1 MKKSLYLTSALVAAG
16 VLALGSTSSMAAGK
30 KMKLSVGGSMEA
42 LVGYA
47 KQSDGFTKDGSSGTT
62 LTSRNTIDQKMDSEV
77 HLNGSTKTDGG
88 LTVKVHV
95 QLEADQATA
104 VGIDA
109 SFVTISGGFGELSL
123 GSNVAAA
130 AAMAVQAPNTGAIG
144 ATGPD
149 SSAWIATPPGVD
161 LAGAGIGVGGG
172 DAAKIR
178 WKSKAF
184 SGFTIGA
191 GYTPSNTNGNAMALN
206 GGTLGV
212 ESDQVTAAMQYSGK
226 IGKNAVKA
234 GVNYWT
240 RDAGLASVD
249 GYMIGVSATM
259 GSITVGAAM
268 DETRSQGNAAGGGSI
283 SGTATSLDAD
293 GINVGASWAQ
303 GGTTLS
309 LNYFNKSMEMSSAVG
324 GEDSVEKWTLGAKYA
339 MGPGVDFVGN
349 IQNVKWDDE
358 SAAAT
363 LNNQGTIIVG
373 GISVGF

>member
-1 MKKSLYLTSALVAAG
+1 

-149 SSAWIATPPGVD
+149 SSAWIATPPGIA
-161 LAGAGIGVGGG
+161 LAAGGIGVGGG

-191 GYTPSNTNGNAMALN
+191 DYTPSNTNGNAMALN

-234 GVNYWT
+234 GINYWT
-240 RDAGLASVD
+240 RDAGVASVD